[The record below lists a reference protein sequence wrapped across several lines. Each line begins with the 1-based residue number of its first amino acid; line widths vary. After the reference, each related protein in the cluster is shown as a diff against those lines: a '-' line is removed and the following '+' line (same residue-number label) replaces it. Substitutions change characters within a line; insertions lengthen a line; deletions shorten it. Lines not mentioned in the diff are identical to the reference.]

1 MERESGSKT
10 CHYTDTSGRAVTG
23 DVHRPRLKSAGK
35 SLRRKG
41 TCARCQTISNIFIN
55 DTGKNSKFTAE
66 KPKRPPQVIKIK
78 TSSNEIGRRRH
89 APLTGGAAQEPA
101 LFLHVL
107 AKNVRSLSNQ
117 ETHLPNPDQGT
128 RCEAAD
134 HCSSQM
140 SQSGDHG
147 VPVAGGDTTT
157 ECDVGI
163 EEQKEDFSG
172 HTGGM

>member
-1 MERESGSKT
+1 M
-10 CHYTDTSGRAVTG
+10 TG

-55 DTGKNSKFTAE
+55 DTGENSKFTAE
-66 KPKRPPQVIKIK
+66 KPKRPPQAIKVK
-78 TSSNEIGRRRH
+78 TSSNEAGRRRH

-101 LFLHVL
+101 LFLNVL

-117 ETHLPNPDQGT
+117 ETHLPNPDQGP

-140 SQSGDHG
+140 SRSGDHG
-147 VPVAGGDTTT
+147 VPVTRGDTTT
-157 ECDVGI
+157 KCDVGS
-163 EEQKEDFSG
+163 EAQKEDFSG